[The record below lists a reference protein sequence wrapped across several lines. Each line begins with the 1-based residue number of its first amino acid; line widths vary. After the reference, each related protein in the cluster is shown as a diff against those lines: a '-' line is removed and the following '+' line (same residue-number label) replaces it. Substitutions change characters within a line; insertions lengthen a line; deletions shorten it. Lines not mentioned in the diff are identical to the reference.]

1 MPKIVVGILSFIN
14 RIKARKIYTKSPQNA
29 DAKQETFIMKMDANQ
44 EQSGS
49 DLDNSFK
56 FNFNIS
62 EKSSNELGKCDASHT
77 EDGNEKEKGELSDSE
92 KSKSETA
99 ECGASHVNNGSFFKM
114 EKTDNA
120 FRFQFDIEGKT

>member
-1 MPKIVVGILSFIN
+1 MDQDQITSLVV
-14 RIKARKIYTKSPQNA
+14 TQNTVSTQKTESTQNT
-29 DAKQETFIMKMDANQ
+29 DAKQETFNMKMDANQ

-62 EKSSNELGKCDASHT
+62 EKSADEQGKCDPSNT
-77 EDGNEKEKGELSDSE
+77 EDENEENKGELSDSE
-92 KSKSETA
+92 KSKTKISDS
-99 ECGASHVNNGSFFKM
+99 GASHVNDGSFFKM